1 MIELAKLP
9 THLAR
14 VVSRLNVIGF
24 DASGDTFLLA
34 SYIAESLIKTIA
46 IVLCSGIRQVSA
58 NTAYRLEYDLVRGD
72 GLGTWESVVGTAA
85 SHSYAGYVPQDIQPL
100 SRGLIKTYTN
110 RRFMGT
116 EALKDCS
123 TILELLGNE
132 AQISLLGQMLSTC

>member
-85 SHSYAGYVPQDIQPL
+85 SHSYAGYVPQPL
-100 SRGLIKTYTN
+100 TIIAWFTKNAHEHDLWARI
-110 RRFMGT
+110 
-116 EALKDCS
+116 LKDCS
-123 TILELLGNE
+123 TI
-132 AQISLLGQMLSTC
+132 